1 MEGKVL
7 ACCIADK
14 KGIPKREVPEITLV
28 ENFGVLGDIHA
39 GGERQVS
46 LLAKESVEKS
56 GLQVPPGAFGE
67 NIFIE
72 GVNLSEIQIGDKVI
86 IEDTLLE
93 VTHKGKK
100 CHTKC
105 AIFYKTGKC
114 IMPVEGVFAKV
125 LKGGK
130 IKKGAVVKIEK

>member
-1 MEGKVL
+1 MEGRVF

-14 KGIPKREVPEITLV
+14 KGIPKNEVPEINLV
-28 ENFGVLGDIHA
+28 ENFGVEGDAHA

-56 GLQVPPGAFGE
+56 GLEVPPGAFGE
-67 NIFIE
+67 NILVE
-72 GVNLSEIQIGDKVI
+72 GINLSKIQIGDKIIIDEVI
-86 IEDTLLE
+86 LE

-114 IMPVEGVFAKV
+114 IMPIEGIFARV

-130 IKKGAVVKIEK
+130 IKKGAKVEIEK

>member
-93 VTHKGKK
+93 VTHKGKSA
-100 CHTKC
+100 TQSVRSS
-105 AIFYKTGKC
+105 TRL
-114 IMPVEGVFAKV
+114 VNV
-125 LKGGK
+125 
-130 IKKGAVVKIEK
+130 